1 MYSGNAGIALF
12 FAAHAK
18 AGHANPRLN
27 NALAAVAHLRSE
39 LKSRNASHVARVL
52 GVGGATGLGSIVYA
66 LTAMSRLMSDDA
78 LLADAHR
85 AAMLLTDDLI
95 ASDKRLDV
103 VGGSAGAIL
112 SLLALYADTGADDV
126 LKRALVCAEHLAGAD
141 RVGLVGMSHGAAGL
155 PMHWHPRRR

>member
-1 MYSGNAGIALF
+1 MQRQD
-12 FAAHAK
+12 
-18 AGHANPRLN
+18 ANPRLTH
-27 NALAAVAHLRSE
+27 ALAAVAYLRSE

-66 LTAMSRLMSDDA
+66 LTAMSRLMSDDD

-95 ASDKRLDV
+95 ASDKRLDI

-126 LKRALVCAEHLAGAD
+126 LKRALVCAEHLARRGSCRLSGDVA
-141 RVGLVGMSHGAAGL
+141 
-155 PMHWHPRRR
+155 RRRGLCLCNGIRGDGDRP